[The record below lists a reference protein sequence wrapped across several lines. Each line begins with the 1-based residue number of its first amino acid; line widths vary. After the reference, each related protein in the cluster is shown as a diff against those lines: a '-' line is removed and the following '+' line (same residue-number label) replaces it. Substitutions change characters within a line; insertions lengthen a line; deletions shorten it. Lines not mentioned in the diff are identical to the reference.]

1 MIRTINDT
9 LRRIPVWA
17 VWLAGAVPFA
27 VLMWDILTGGLGVD
41 PVQEVEHRLGRTALY
56 FLVGGLAV
64 TPLLRLTGVSL
75 MRFRRAIGVICFAYA
90 LPHVLAW
97 VVLDMGL
104 LWGQMGRDI
113 LKRPY
118 LLFGM
123 GAFLILLALAVTS
136 NNLALR
142 RMGGQAWRRLH
153 MLVYGGAILAAMHWL
168 WAIKVNEV
176 APILWA
182 AIIGVLLASRLV
194 IRRAMP
200 WTRPQRS

>member
-1 MIRTINDT
+1 MIRGINNA

-27 VLMWDILTGGLGVD
+27 VLLWDIFTGGLGVD
-41 PVQEVEHRLGRTALY
+41 PVQEVEHRLGQTALY
-56 FLVGGLAV
+56 FLIGGLAV

-104 LWGQMGRDI
+104 LWGQMARDI

-123 GAFLILLALAVTS
+123 GSFLILIALAVTS
-136 NNLALR
+136 NNLSLR

-153 MLVYGGAILAAMHWL
+153 KLVYVAAPLAAMHWL
-168 WAIKVNEV
+168 WAIKVNEI
-176 APILWA
+176 APIFWA
-182 AIIGVLLASRLV
+182 AVIALLLASRLV
-194 IRRAMP
+194 IRRPMS
-200 WTRPQRS
+200 WTRPARV

>member
-1 MIRTINDT
+1 MIRGINNA

-27 VLMWDILTGGLGVD
+27 VLLWDIFTGGLGVD
-41 PVQEVEHRLGRTALY
+41 PVQEVEHRLGQTALY
-56 FLVGGLAV
+56 FLIGGLAV
-64 TPLLRLTGVSL
+64 APLLRLTGVSL

-104 LWGQMGRDI
+104 LWGQMARDI

-123 GAFLILLALAVTS
+123 GSFLILIALAMTS
-136 NNLALR
+136 NNLSLR
-142 RMGGQAWRRLH
+142 RMGWQAWRRLH
-153 MLVYGGAILAAMHWL
+153 KLVYVAAPLAAMHWL
-168 WAIKVNEV
+168 WAIKVNEI
-176 APILWA
+176 APIFWA
-182 AIIGVLLASRLV
+182 AVIALLLASRLV
-194 IRRAMP
+194 IRRPMS
-200 WTRPQRS
+200 WTRPARA

>member
-1 MIRTINDT
+1 MIRGINNA

-27 VLMWDILTGGLGVD
+27 VLLWDIFTGGLGVD
-41 PVQEVEHRLGRTALY
+41 PVQEVEHRLGQTALY
-56 FLVGGLAV
+56 FLIGGLAV

-104 LWGQMGRDI
+104 LWGQMARDI

-123 GAFLILLALAVTS
+123 GSFLILIALAVTS
-136 NNLALR
+136 NNLSLR

-153 MLVYGGAILAAMHWL
+153 KLVYVAAPLAAMHWL
-168 WAIKVNEV
+168 WVIKVNEI
-176 APILWA
+176 APIFWA
-182 AIIGVLLASRLV
+182 AVIALLLASRLV
-194 IRRAMP
+194 IRRPMS
-200 WTRPQRS
+200 WTRPARA

>member
-1 MIRTINDT
+1 MIRGINNA
-9 LRRIPVWA
+9 LRGIPVWA

-27 VLMWDILTGGLGVD
+27 VLLWDIFTGGLGVD
-41 PVQEVEHRLGRTALY
+41 PVQEVEHRLGQTALY
-56 FLVGGLAV
+56 FLIGGLAV

-104 LWGQMGRDI
+104 LWGQMARDI

-123 GAFLILLALAVTS
+123 GSFLILIALAVTS
-136 NNLALR
+136 NNLSLR

-153 MLVYGGAILAAMHWL
+153 KLVYVAAPLAAMHWL
-168 WAIKVNEV
+168 WAIKVNEI
-176 APILWA
+176 APIFWA
-182 AIIGVLLASRLV
+182 AVIALLLASRLV
-194 IRRAMP
+194 IRRPMS
-200 WTRPQRS
+200 WTRPARA

>member
-1 MIRTINDT
+1 MIRGINNA

-27 VLMWDILTGGLGVD
+27 VLLWDIFTGGLGVD
-41 PVQEVEHRLGRTALY
+41 PVQEVEHRLGQTALY
-56 FLVGGLAV
+56 FLIGGLAV

-104 LWGQMGRDI
+104 LWGQMARDI

-123 GAFLILLALAVTS
+123 GSFLILIALAMTS
-136 NNLALR
+136 NNLSLR
-142 RMGGQAWRRLH
+142 RMSGQAWRRLH
-153 MLVYGGAILAAMHWL
+153 KLVYVAAPLAAMHWL
-168 WAIKVNEV
+168 WAIKVNEI
-176 APILWA
+176 APIFWA
-182 AIIGVLLASRLV
+182 AVIALLLASRLV
-194 IRRAMP
+194 IRRPMS
-200 WTRPQRS
+200 WTRPARA

>member
-27 VLMWDILTGGLGVD
+27 LLLWDILTGGLGVD

-64 TPLLRLTGVSL
+64 TPLLRLTGLSL

-194 IRRAMP
+194 IRRPMP
-200 WTRPQRS
+200 WARPQRS

>member
-1 MIRTINDT
+1 MIRGINNA

-27 VLMWDILTGGLGVD
+27 VLLWDIFTGGLGVD
-41 PVQEVEHRLGRTALY
+41 PVQEVEHRLGQTALY
-56 FLVGGLAV
+56 FLIGGLAV

-104 LWGQMGRDI
+104 LWGQMARDI

-123 GAFLILLALAVTS
+123 GSFLILIALAVTS
-136 NNLALR
+136 NNLSLR
-142 RMGGQAWRRLH
+142 RMCGQAWRRLH
-153 MLVYGGAILAAMHWL
+153 KLVYVAAPLAAMHWL
-168 WAIKVNEV
+168 WAIKVNEI
-176 APILWA
+176 APIFWA
-182 AIIGVLLASRLV
+182 AVIALLLASRLV
-194 IRRAMP
+194 IRRPMS
-200 WTRPQRS
+200 WTRPARA

>member
-1 MIRTINDT
+1 MIRTVNDA

-17 VWLAGAVPFA
+17 VWLAGAIPFT
-27 VLMWDILTGGLGVD
+27 VLLWDIFTGGLGVD
-41 PVQEVEHRLGRTALY
+41 PVQEVEHRLGQTALY
-56 FLVGGLAV
+56 FLIGGLAV

-75 MRFRRAIGVICFAYA
+75 MRFRRAIGVLCFAYA

-104 LWGQMGRDI
+104 LWGQMASDI

-123 GAFLILLALAVTS
+123 GSFLIVIALAVTS
-136 NNLALR
+136 NNLSLR

-153 MLVYGGAILAAMHWL
+153 KLVYVAAPLAAMHWL
-168 WAIKVNEV
+168 WAIKVNEI
-176 APILWA
+176 APIFWA
-182 AIIGVLLASRLV
+182 AVIGLLLASRLV
-194 IRRAMP
+194 IRRPMS
-200 WTRPQRS
+200 WTRPVRA

>member
-1 MIRTINDT
+1 MIRGINNA

-27 VLMWDILTGGLGVD
+27 VLLWDIFTGGLGVD
-41 PVQEVEHRLGRTALY
+41 PVQEVEHRLGQTALY
-56 FLVGGLAV
+56 FLIGGLAV

-104 LWGQMGRDI
+104 LWGQMARDI

-123 GAFLILLALAVTS
+123 GSFLILIALAVTS
-136 NNLALR
+136 NNTSLR

-153 MLVYGGAILAAMHWL
+153 KLVYVAAPLAAMHWL
-168 WAIKVNEV
+168 WAIKVNEI
-176 APILWA
+176 APIFWA
-182 AIIGVLLASRLV
+182 AVIALLLASRLV
-194 IRRAMP
+194 IRRPMS
-200 WTRPQRS
+200 WTRPARA

>member
-9 LRRIPVWA
+9 LRRIPVWV

-27 VLMWDILTGGLGVD
+27 LLLWDIFTGGLGVD

-194 IRRAMP
+194 IRRPMP

>member
-1 MIRTINDT
+1 MIRGINNA

-27 VLMWDILTGGLGVD
+27 VLLWDIFTGGLGVD
-41 PVQEVEHRLGRTALY
+41 PVQEVEHRLGHTALY
-56 FLVGGLAV
+56 FLIGGLAV

-104 LWGQMGRDI
+104 LWGQMARDI

-123 GAFLILLALAVTS
+123 GSFLILIALAVTS
-136 NNLALR
+136 NNLSLR

-153 MLVYGGAILAAMHWL
+153 KLVYVAAPLAAMHWL
-168 WAIKVNEV
+168 WAIKVNEI
-176 APILWA
+176 APIFWA
-182 AIIGVLLASRLV
+182 AVIALLLASRLV
-194 IRRAMP
+194 IRRPMS
-200 WTRPQRS
+200 WTRPSRA